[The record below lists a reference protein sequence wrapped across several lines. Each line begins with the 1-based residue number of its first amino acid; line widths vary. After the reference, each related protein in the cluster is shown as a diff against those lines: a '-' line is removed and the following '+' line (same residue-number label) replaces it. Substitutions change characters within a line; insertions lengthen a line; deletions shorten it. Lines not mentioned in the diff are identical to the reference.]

1 MLGSQRRARVGGRR
15 VGVDVQK
22 PLGVPMTECSLE
34 LVTTRW
40 KEQLK
45 VCAWFRR
52 VERGGASTA
61 SSPVAGVG
69 AGVSSRE
76 GRAGRAS

>member
-34 LVTTRW
+34 LVTTRC

-45 VCAWFRR
+45 VCCMVPSRGAWRSFN
-52 VERGGASTA
+52 S
-61 SSPVAGVG
+61 
-69 AGVSSRE
+69 
-76 GRAGRAS
+76 